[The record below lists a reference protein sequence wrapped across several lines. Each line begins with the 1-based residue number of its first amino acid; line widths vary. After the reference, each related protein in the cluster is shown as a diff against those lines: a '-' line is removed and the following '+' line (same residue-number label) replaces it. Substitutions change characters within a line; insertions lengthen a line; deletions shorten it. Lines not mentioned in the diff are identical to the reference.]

1 MEVYPGL
8 LAHEQIHGSRI
19 QKKEPPIQ
27 TPSEHIVTTSLAD
40 EIAFRLQR
48 KILSG
53 DYQPGS
59 RLVQDELCQ
68 IFGVSRTPIRE
79 ALRKLQAQHLV
90 EVIPNRGAKVR
101 LFDKKELVEVYTIR
115 AELEGFGCELAASKL
130 TPKIR
135 SRLKEVQGKLA
146 AGVSRFARQ
155 EVGPDDESRFN
166 SMVTESNAEF
176 HQTIHRAAGNNN
188 LVRMV
193 ADLQQFFP
201 KDYIWQAVR
210 SNVHEFL
217 ELNVEEHERVLDCL
231 GAGDASGARREMK
244 RHVLHAGS
252 RLVSYLEDKHPDEGP
267 P

>member
-1 MEVYPGL
+1 M
-8 LAHEQIHGSRI
+8 S
-19 QKKEPPIQ
+19 
-27 TPSEHIVTTSLAD
+27 TPSEHIVMTSLAD

-68 IFGVSRTPIRE
+68 TFGVSRTPIRE

-101 LFDKKELVEVYTIR
+101 VFDRNELVEVYTIR
-115 AELEGFGCELAASKL
+115 AELEGYGCELAAARL
-130 TPKIR
+130 TPKTR
-135 SRLKEVQGKLA
+135 ARLQEIQAKLA
-146 AGVSRFARQ
+146 AGVSRFARR
-155 EVGPDDESRFN
+155 EIAPDDEARFN
-166 SMVTESNAEF
+166 SVVNETNAAF
-176 HQTIHRAAGNNN
+176 HQTIHQAAGNAH

-201 KDYIWQAVR
+201 KDYVWQAVR
-210 SNVHEFL
+210 SSIREFL
-217 ELNVEEHERVLDCL
+217 ELNVEEHERVLKCL
-231 GAGDASGARREMK
+231 DAGDASGARREMK

-252 RLVSYLEDKHPDEGP
+252 RLVSYLENNHSDEGSRDNQH
-267 P
+267 

>member
-1 MEVYPGL
+1 M
-8 LAHEQIHGSRI
+8 
-19 QKKEPPIQ
+19 Q
-27 TPSEHIVTTSLAD
+27 TPTEHIVTTSLAD

-48 KILSG
+48 KILNG
-53 DYQPGS
+53 DFQPGS

-101 LFDKKELVEVYTIR
+101 VFDKNELVEVYTIR
-115 AELEGFGCELAASKL
+115 AELEGLGCELAAAKL
-130 TPKIR
+130 TPRIR
-135 SRLKEVQGKLA
+135 AKLKEIQGKLA

-155 EVGPDDESRFN
+155 EVGPDDEAPFN
-166 SMVTESNAEF
+166 SVINETNAEF
-176 HQTIHRAAGNNN
+176 HQTIHRAAGNAH
-188 LVRMV
+188 LVRII
-193 ADLQQFFP
+193 ADLLQFFP

-210 SNVHEFL
+210 SSLREFL

-231 GAGDASGARREMK
+231 VSGDASGARREMK

-252 RLVSYLEDKHPDEGP
+252 RLVSYLENKHL
-267 P
+267 

>member
-1 MEVYPGL
+1 MDPESKRGTSLPT
-8 LAHEQIHGSRI
+8 Q
-19 QKKEPPIQ
+19 
-27 TPSEHIVTTSLAD
+27 SEHIITTSLAD

-48 KILSG
+48 KILKG

-90 EVIPNRGAKVR
+90 NVIPNRGAKVR
-101 LFDKKELVEVYTIR
+101 VFDKNELVEVYTIR
-115 AELEGFGCELAASKL
+115 AELEGFGCELAAEKMTSKIL
-130 TPKIR
+130 A
-135 SRLKEVQGKLA
+135 RLKEIQGQLA

-155 EVGPDDESRFN
+155 EVGPDDEARFN
-166 SMVTESNAEF
+166 SVVNQTNTEF
-176 HQTIHRAAGNNN
+176 HETIHQAAGNAH
-188 LVRMV
+188 LIRIV
-193 ADLQQFFP
+193 ADLLQFFP

-210 SNVHEFL
+210 SSLREFL

-231 GAGDASGARREMK
+231 VSGDASGARREMK

-252 RLVSYLEDKHPDEGP
+252 RLVSYLENEHL
-267 P
+267 